1 MKILIINGPN
11 LNLLGTREP
20 EIYGTLTME
29 AYLEQLRTRFAEVE
43 IDLYQSNSEGAI
55 IDKLHS
61 ARGAYAGVVLNAGAY
76 THYSIAIADAI
87 RAVSPLPVVEV
98 HISNV
103 AAREEFRRRSVIA
116 PACRG
121 SIVGFGMMSYDLAVE
136 ALTKEAAL

>member
-20 EIYGTLTME
+20 EIYGSLSMNE
-29 AYLEQLRTRFAEVE
+29 YLETLRCRFPDSE
-43 IDLYQSNSEGAI
+43 IDLYQSNCEGAI
-55 IDKLHS
+55 IDCLHS
-61 ARGAYAGVVLNAGAY
+61 AVGDYDGVALNAGAY

-87 RAVSPLPVVEV
+87 KAVSPLPVVEV

-121 SIVGFGMMSYDLAVE
+121 SIVGFGMMSYDLAVQ
-136 ALTKEAAL
+136 ALLNDAKR

>member
-20 EIYGTLTME
+20 EIYGSLSMNE
-29 AYLEQLRTRFAEVE
+29 YLETLRCRFPDAE
-43 IDLYQSNSEGAI
+43 IDLYQSNCEGAI
-55 IDKLHS
+55 IDCLHS
-61 ARGAYAGVVLNAGAY
+61 AVGDYDGVVLNAGAY

-87 RAVSPLPVVEV
+87 KAVSPLPVVEV

-116 PACRG
+116 PVCCG

-136 ALTKEAAL
+136 ALLNGSKR

>member
-29 AYLEQLRTRFAEVE
+29 AYLEQLRVRFADVE

>member
-1 MKILIINGPN
+1 M
-11 LNLLGTREP
+11 
-20 EIYGTLTME
+20 
-29 AYLEQLRTRFAEVE
+29 
-43 IDLYQSNSEGAI
+43 
-55 IDKLHS
+55 
-61 ARGAYAGVVLNAGAY
+61 VLNAGAY